1 MENYLSQQLAISISK
16 PSVNMVDELIN
27 ICESFYNKPAHNL
40 QDLKNRNTKLKGD
53 IFEEFCY
60 RYMKTCYNLDQV
72 WFYKD
77 VPLEIKEKLNLT
89 KNDMGIDFIGTDQDG
104 EYYAIQAKY
113 RKRNKGK
120 KTGVTWKQLSTFYA
134 LALKTGP
141 YKKHIVFTNADFV
154 RHIGKKTKLDQTIN
168 YNSLSKI
175 NHFDW
180 MKIANYSTEHLQ
192 VESSNLKEEST
203 NLKEEST
210 NLKEDIKV
218 LTREQ
223 IRLKRLIY
231 FKNI

>member
-16 PSVNMVDELIN
+16 SNVNMVDELIN
-27 ICESFYNKPAHNL
+27 ICESYYNKPAHNL

-60 RYMKTCYNLDQV
+60 RYMKECYKLKQV

-77 VPLEIKEKLNLT
+77 VPKDIIEKLNLT
-89 KNDMGIDFIGTDQDG
+89 KNDMGIDFIGVNEED

-113 RKRNKGK
+113 RKRNKDK
-120 KTGVTWKQLSTFYA
+120 KTGITWKQLSTFYA

-141 YKKHIVFTNADFV
+141 YKKHIIFTNVDFV
-154 RHIGKKTKLDQTIN
+154 RHIGKKTKQDETIN
-168 YNSLSKI
+168 YNSLNKI

-180 MKIANYSTEHLQ
+180 MKIANYSTDILTEQPTL
-192 VESSNLKEEST
+192 E
-203 NLKEEST
+203 
-210 NLKEDIKV
+210 KEDYLDNKI
-218 LTREQ
+218 LTKEQ

-231 FKNI
+231 FKNL

>member
-16 PSVNMVDELIN
+16 PNVNMVDELIN

-60 RYMKTCYNLDQV
+60 RYMKTCYKIKLNQV

-77 VPLEIKEKLNLT
+77 VPEDIKEKLNLT

-180 MKIANYSTEHLQ
+180 MKIANFTSK
-192 VESSNLKEEST
+192 ESDDLKSDIDNLKEESD
-203 NLKEEST
+203 NL
-210 NLKEDIKV
+210 NKV

-223 IRLKRLIY
+223 LRLKRLIY